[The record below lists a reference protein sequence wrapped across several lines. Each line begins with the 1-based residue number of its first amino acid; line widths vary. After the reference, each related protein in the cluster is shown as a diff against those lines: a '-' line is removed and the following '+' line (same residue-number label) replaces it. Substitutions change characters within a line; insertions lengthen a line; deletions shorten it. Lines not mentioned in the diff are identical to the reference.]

1 MSGINQGVVPFARRT
16 TRERKGLTSMRV
28 LLLKDVYKL
37 GHAGDV
43 KKVADGYARNFLIP
57 QRLATLATANAI
69 KQAETLRQNAAIARA
84 KLNAELSG
92 VAEKLNA
99 LIITFS
105 VKAGETGKLY
115 GSVTSAQI
123 ADEIKKTSGLD
134 VDRRNVGHQP
144 LRELGEYK
152 VPVRLTTDLIPQVK
166 VIIYREGEALKA
178 AAQAAPAAVAPAA
191 AAAPAEAAAPAAM
204 APEEPAAPEA
214 EPVAE

>member
-1 MSGINQGVVPFARRT
+1 
-16 TRERKGLTSMRV
+16 MRV

-57 QRLATLATANAI
+57 QRLATLATAGAI

-92 VAEKLNA
+92 VAEKLNGLTVMFA
-99 LIITFS
+99 

-115 GSVTSAQI
+115 GSVTPAQI
-123 ADEIKKTSGLD
+123 ADEIKKASGLE

-144 LRELGEYK
+144 LRELGEFK
-152 VPVRLTTDLIPQVK
+152 VPVRLTTDLIPQVR
-166 VIIYREGEALKA
+166 VVVHREGEALKA
-178 AAQAAPAAVAPAA
+178 VAPVAPTTAAEAAVAAPAA
-191 AAAPAEAAAPAAM
+191 E
-204 APEEPAAPEA
+204 AAPEAPA
-214 EPVAE
+214 EPVAETSAESIA

>member
-1 MSGINQGVVPFARRT
+1 
-16 TRERKGLTSMRV
+16 MRV

-69 KQAETLRQNAAIARA
+69 KQAETLRQNAAITRA

-99 LIITFS
+99 LVITFS

-123 ADEIKKTSGLD
+123 AEEIKKNSGLD

-166 VIIYREGEALKA
+166 VVIHREGEALKA
-178 AAQAAPAAVAPAA
+178 AAPAVAAGTAAPVEAAPAD
-191 AAAPAEAAAPAAM
+191 AAPAEAAPEPAAEAAEALAAPAAET
-204 APEEPAAPEA
+204 ATE
-214 EPVAE
+214 

>member
-1 MSGINQGVVPFARRT
+1 
-16 TRERKGLTSMRV
+16 MRV

-43 KKVADGYARNFLIP
+43 KRVADGYARNFLVP
-57 QRLATLATANAI
+57 QRLATLATTNAI

-84 KLNAELSG
+84 KLNSELSG
-92 VAEKLNA
+92 VAETLNA
-99 LIITFS
+99 LVITFS

-166 VIIYREGEALKA
+166 VIIYREGENMKT
-178 AAQAAPAAVAPAA
+178 QAPAA
-191 AAAPAEAAAPAAM
+191 AAAAEAAPLAAAPAAET
-204 APEEPAAPEA
+204 AEEPAAPAAEAAQEPAAPTAPTAEA
-214 EPVAE
+214 EPVSE